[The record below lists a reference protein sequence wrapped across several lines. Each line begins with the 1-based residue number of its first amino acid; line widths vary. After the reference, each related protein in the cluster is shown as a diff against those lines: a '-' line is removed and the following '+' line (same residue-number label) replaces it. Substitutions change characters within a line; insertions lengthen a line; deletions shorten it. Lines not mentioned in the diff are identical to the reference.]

1 MTPERIEIKADDGL
15 VLVADDYGDRTALPV
30 CLLHG
35 GGQTRHSWHET
46 ALALAAAGFRAL
58 SVDLRGHG
66 ESGWSDLDHYDVTW
80 FARDAAAVARSFER
94 RPVLVGASIGGLSG
108 ILAHGEV
115 ATGPLLLALI
125 LVDVATRLEPVGVA
139 RVIAFMTAHP
149 DGFESLE
156 QAADVVAQYLPHRPR
171 PKTMAGL
178 AKNLR
183 RGEDGRYRWHWDPRW
198 MQHDHRTTPEEF
210 RTRMHKAAKKLDIP
224 TLLIRG
230 GLSDVLSESGVKEFL
245 ELVPHAEY
253 VDVLDAAHMV
263 ASDSNERFSAAILP
277 FIRRLV

>member
-1 MTPERIEIKADDGL
+1 VTPERVEFTADDGL
-15 VLVADDYGDRTALPV
+15 RLVADDYGNRAALPV
-30 CLLHG
+30 ILLHG

-46 ALALAAAGFRAL
+46 ALALAAAGVRAV

-66 ESGWSDLDHYDVTW
+66 ESGWSDSDHYDLTW

-94 RPVLVGASIGGLSG
+94 RPVLVGASMGGLSG
-108 ILAHGEV
+108 ILAHGEI
-115 ATGPLLLALI
+115 AYPLLAALV
-125 LVDVATRLEPVGVA
+125 LVDVAPRMERVGVA
-139 RVIAFMTAHP
+139 RVIAFMTANP

-156 QAADVVAQYLPHRPR
+156 QAADAVAQYLPHRPR
-171 PKTMAGL
+171 PKNLGGL

-198 MQHDHRTTPEEF
+198 MTHDHKTTPEQF
-210 RTRMHKAAKKLDIP
+210 LSRMHAAAQKLDIP

-230 GLSDVLSESGVKEFL
+230 GLSDVLSESGAREFL

-253 VDVLDAAHMV
+253 VDVMDAAHMV

-277 FIRRLV
+277 FIRRLI